1 MTIIFNQRVRQL
13 REEAGLTQEQ
23 AAKALG
29 ISSRNYQRLEADDAI
44 PGYKSM
50 LAIGKY
56 YHVSLDYLVG
66 WTENRDVSL

>member
-1 MTIIFNQRVRQL
+1 MIFNQRVRQL

-29 ISSRNYQRLEADDAI
+29 ISSRNDQRLEADDAI
-44 PGYKSM
+44 PSYKSM
-50 LAIGKY
+50 LAIGEY

-66 WTENRDVSL
+66 RTEKRELNL

>member
-1 MTIIFNQRVRQL
+1 MDIGAKIKNARIH
-13 REEAGLTQEQ
+13 AGLTQEQ

-66 WTENRDVSL
+66 WTEKRDVNL